1 MVFDRLTK
9 EKSTLAVWIKT
20 LKTAP
25 VTMINNNLERQTVYT
40 KNYMSSCS
48 RRINEIR
55 NYLKESE
62 TRFKST
68 WSYRILIE
76 EKYCINANKGIQQ
89 GTRKLV
95 DATKANLKSMANLL
109 SSRVFDRL
117 SVETSKLRVSENT
130 IKTVA
135 MNEIKAQSRDL
146 SGRKNRFKIER
157 FRQIIERQQNLLQN
171 QLTAVKASDPITSLK
186 RGFSLVYKKD
196 NQLVKSV
203 KAVSHGELLKTK
215 VQDGLITS
223 TVKQT
228 EEN

>member
-1 MVFDRLTK
+1 M
-9 EKSTLAVWIKT
+9 EA
-20 LKTAP
+20 
-25 VTMINNNLERQTVYT
+25 
-40 KNYMSSCS
+40 
-48 RRINEIR
+48 
-55 NYLKESE
+55 
-62 TRFKST
+62 RFKST

-76 EKYCINANKGIQQ
+76 EKYYTNAKKGIQQ

-117 SVETSKLRVSENT
+117 STENAKLRVSENT
-130 IKTVA
+130 IKTGA
-135 MNEIKAQSRDL
+135 INEIKAQNRDL

-157 FRQIIERQQNLLQN
+157 FRQIIDRERN
-171 QLTAVKASDPITSLK
+171 QLHNKLAAVKASDPETSLK

-203 KAVSHGELLKTK
+203 KAVSLGELLKTK

-223 TVKQT
+223 TVNET